1 MRPSKDE
8 VWMSVARRIAQL
20 STCLRRS
27 VGCVLIDVR
36 GHVSSTG
43 YNGVHP
49 HAKHCNELKTLGTD
63 FKTVS
68 LDLRIK
74 IPTKT
79 KKNYPH
85 ACEGAGFQSGTELD
99 LCEAIHAEQ
108 NALLQCKNPWELE
121 VAYVTTAPCVT
132 CTKLLL
138 ATSCQT
144 IFFGEDYQGNAGLK
158 LWVDAGRSAL
168 LI

>member
-8 VWMSVARRIAQL
+8 VWMSVARRISQL
-20 STCLRRS
+20 STCWRRS

-49 HAKHCNELKTLGTD
+49 HAKHCNEPKTVGVD
-63 FKTVS
+63 FKTAS
-68 LDLRIK
+68 FDPK
-74 IPTKT
+74 IEIPSGTKT
-79 KKNYPH
+79 VYPY
-85 ACEGAGFQSGTELD
+85 ACDGARLPSGTGLD

-108 NALLQCKNPWELE
+108 NALLQCKSPWELAT
-121 VAYVTTAPCVT
+121 AYITTAPCIT

-158 LWVDAGRSAL
+158 LWIESERAAF